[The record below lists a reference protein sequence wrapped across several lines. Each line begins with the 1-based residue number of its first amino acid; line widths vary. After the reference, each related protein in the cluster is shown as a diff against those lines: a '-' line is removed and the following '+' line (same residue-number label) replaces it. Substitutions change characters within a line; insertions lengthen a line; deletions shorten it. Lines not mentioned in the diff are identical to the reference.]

1 MDWLLVPLSP
11 RPLPAG
17 AGRGSRVIR
26 HSAFKVRLLTSAAT
40 GSGFSAERGQ
50 VSSFRC
56 HVAGGRVSD
65 ASLPSRGEGK
75 SRCHVAGGRV
85 GDASLP
91 SRGEGRSRCHVAG
104 GRVGDASLPSRGEG
118 KSRCHVAGGR
128 VSDAS
133 LPSRGEGKSRCHVAG
148 GRVGDASLPS
158 RGEGVGS
165 FDIRHSMPTGKSAI
179 LGRHQSSKVTAPAA
193 LGLLL
198 PLNPSACLPE

>member
-128 VSDAS
+128 V
-133 LPSRGEGKSRCHVAG
+133 
-148 GRVGDASLPS
+148 GDASLPS